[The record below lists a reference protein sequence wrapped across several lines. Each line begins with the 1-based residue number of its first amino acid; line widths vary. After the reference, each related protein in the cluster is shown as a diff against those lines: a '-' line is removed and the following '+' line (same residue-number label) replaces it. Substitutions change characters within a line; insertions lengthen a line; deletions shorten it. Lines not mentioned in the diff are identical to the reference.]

1 MERVGMGAG
10 DRGRVVELRV
20 NIVALSRSRPSYRF
34 CVVGGEAGLEMLGA
48 TACRV
53 PLDWH

>member
-1 MERVGMGAG
+1 MGAG